1 MGVQAGTG
9 QPDPRTIDRQLSEA
23 VEAFTSR
30 FGRPPRFGAAAP
42 GRVNLIGEH
51 TDYNNGF
58 VLPMAI
64 DRWAI
69 VVADLTPANN
79 STLWAIDLD
88 QTVQCDF
95 ADLRSPIAGSFANY
109 LLGVVD
115 QFAKRGDSIPNLDL
129 ALTSTV
135 PIGAGLASS
144 AAIEV
149 ATATLLAEVVG
160 AKLDPIEKALLC
172 QRAEHTFPGTPCG
185 IMDMLIATLAQP
197 NHALLIDCQSNTA
210 EPVPLPPADSV
221 TVLIANTNV
230 HHDLAA
236 SAYAARRESCRSA
249 AAKLGLATLREASA
263 TMGISPIFSGRGL
276 TDRESRCAEHVVC
289 ENERVLSAAA
299 ALGRGDLE
307 TVGGLMFDSHAS
319 LRDLY
324 DVSCPELDL
333 LVEVAA
339 QMRSDGSVFG
349 ARMTGG
355 GFGGCAVL
363 FCRADAVTTVSDA
376 LADRFSSRFTRPA
389 TLFTVAAVGA
399 SGTFT
404 L

>member
-1 MGVQAGTG
+1 MT
-9 QPDPRTIDRQLSEA
+9 PLDQLVAEA

-69 VVADLTPANN
+69 VVTDLTPRHE
-79 STLWAIDLD
+79 STIWAIDLKEIA
-88 QTVQCDF
+88 QW
-95 ADLRSPIAGSFANY
+95 DLTAPLVPVDAHFANY
-109 LLGVVD
+109 VLGVVD
-115 QFAKRGDSIPNLDL
+115 QFAKLGHTVPNLDV
-129 ALTSTV
+129 AVTSTV
-135 PIGAGLASS
+135 PIGAGLAGS

-149 ATATLLAEVVG
+149 ATATLLAQVVG

-185 IMDMLIATLAQP
+185 IMDMFIATGAQP
-197 NHALLIDCQSNTA
+197 NHALLIDCQSNSA
-210 EPVPLPPADSV
+210 EPIPLPPADSV

-230 HHDLAA
+230 RHDLAA

-249 AAKLGLATLREASA
+249 AAKLGLSTLREAA
-263 TMGISPIFSGRGL
+263 TEMGISPIFAGRGL

-289 ENERVLSAAA
+289 ENERVRSAAA
-299 ALGRGDLE
+299 ALGSGEIE

-363 FCRADAVTTVSDA
+363 LCRADAVTTVSDA
-376 LADRFSSRFTRPA
+376 LVHRFSSRFTRPA

-399 SGTFT
+399 SSAFT

>member
-1 MGVQAGTG
+1 MTPLDQLVAGA
-9 QPDPRTIDRQLSEA
+9 ID
-23 VEAFTSR
+23 AFTGR

-69 VVADLTPANN
+69 VVADLTHASN

-95 ADLRSPIAGSFANY
+95 AGLRSPVAGSFANY

-129 ALTSTV
+129 AITSTV
-135 PIGAGLASS
+135 PIGAGLAGS

-160 AKLDPIEKALLC
+160 ARLDPIEKALLC

-185 IMDMLIATLAQP
+185 IMDMFIATGAQP

-210 EPVPLPPADSV
+210 EPIPLPPTESAS
-221 TVLIANTNV
+221 VLIANTNV
-230 HHDLAA
+230 RHELAT

-249 AAKLGLATLREASA
+249 AAKLGLTTLREAA
-263 TMGISPIFSGRGL
+263 TTMGIRPIFSGRGL

-289 ENERVLSAAA
+289 ENERVRSAAA

-319 LRDLY
+319 LRDLF

-363 FCRADAVTTVSDA
+363 LCRADRVTTVSDA
-376 LADRFSSRFTRPA
+376 LAHRFSSRFTHPA

-399 SGTFT
+399 SGACA

>member
-1 MGVQAGTG
+1 MT
-9 QPDPRTIDRQLSEA
+9 PFDQLVAQA
-23 VEAFTSR
+23 VEAFASR

-95 ADLRSPIAGSFANY
+95 AGRRSPIAGSFANY
-109 LLGVVD
+109 LLGIVD
-115 QFAKRGDSIPNLDL
+115 QFAKRGASIPNLDL

-135 PIGAGLASS
+135 PSGAGLASS

-149 ATATLLAEVVG
+149 ATATLLEGVVDVR
-160 AKLDPIEKALLC
+160 LDPIEKALLC

-185 IMDMLIATLAQP
+185 IMDMFIATLAQP

-210 EPVPLPPADSV
+210 EPISLPPADCV

-236 SAYAARRESCRSA
+236 SAYAARRESCRNA
-249 AAKLGLATLREASA
+249 AAKLGLTTLREAAA
-263 TMGISPIFSGRGL
+263 TLGTRPTFSGRGL

-299 ALGRGDLE
+299 ALGSGDLE
-307 TVGGLMFDSHAS
+307 TFGELMFDSHAS

-339 QMRSDGSVFG
+339 QLRSDGSLFG

-363 FCRADAVTTVSDA
+363 LCRADAVTTVSDA
-376 LADRFSSRFTRPA
+376 LAHGFSSRFTHPA

-399 SGTFT
+399 SGAFS

>member
-1 MGVQAGTG
+1 MM
-9 QPDPRTIDRQLSEA
+9 PLDQLVGEA
-23 VEAFTSR
+23 LEAFTSR

-95 ADLRSPIAGSFANY
+95 ASQRSPVAGSFANY

-115 QFAKRGDSIPNLDL
+115 QFAKLGHTVPNLDV
-129 ALTSTV
+129 AITSTV
-135 PIGAGLASS
+135 PIGAGLAGS

-160 AKLDPIEKALLC
+160 ARLDPLDKALLC

-185 IMDMLIATLAQP
+185 IMDMFIATSAQP

-210 EPVPLPPADSV
+210 EPIPLPPAESAS
-221 TVLIANTNV
+221 VLIANTNV

-249 AAKLGLATLREASA
+249 AAKLGLTTLREAA
-263 TMGISPIFSGRGL
+263 ARMGAVEMGIPPIFSGRGL

-289 ENERVLSAAA
+289 ENERVRLAAA

-319 LRDLY
+319 LRDLF

-363 FCRADAVTTVSDA
+363 LCRTDRVTTVSDA

-399 SGTFT
+399 SGAFT

>member
-1 MGVQAGTG
+1 MMPLDQLVAGA
-9 QPDPRTIDRQLSEA
+9 I
-23 VEAFTSR
+23 EAFTSR

-69 VVADLTPANN
+69 VVADLTHASN

-95 ADLRSPIAGSFANY
+95 AGLRSPVAGSFANY

-115 QFAKRGDSIPNLDL
+115 QFAKLGHTVPNLDV
-129 ALTSTV
+129 AITSTV
-135 PIGAGLASS
+135 PIGAGLAGS

-160 AKLDPIEKALLC
+160 ARLDPIEKALLC

-185 IMDMLIATLAQP
+185 IMDMFIATSTQP

-210 EPVPLPPADSV
+210 EPIPLPPANSV

-249 AAKLGLATLREASA
+249 AAKLGLTTLREAA
-263 TMGISPIFSGRGL
+263 TTMGIRPIFSGRGL
-276 TDRESRCAEHVVC
+276 TERESRCAEHVVC
-289 ENERVLSAAA
+289 ENERVRSAAA
-299 ALGRGDLE
+299 ALGSGDLD

-319 LRDLY
+319 LRDLF
-324 DVSCPELDL
+324 DVSSPELDL

-363 FCRADAVTTVSDA
+363 LCRADRVTTVSDA
-376 LADRFSSRFTRPA
+376 LAHRFSSRFTHPA

-399 SGTFT
+399 SGACA

>member
-1 MGVQAGTG
+1 MT
-9 QPDPRTIDRQLSEA
+9 PLDQLVAEA

-30 FGRPPRFGAAAP
+30 FDRPPRFGAAAP

-51 TDYNNGF
+51 TDYNHGF

-69 VVADLTPANN
+69 VVADLTPADT

-88 QTVQCDF
+88 QTVECDF
-95 ADLRSPIAGSFANY
+95 AGQRSPVTRRFANY
-109 LLGVVD
+109 VLGVVD

-135 PIGAGLASS
+135 PIGAGLAGS

-149 ATATLLAEVVG
+149 ATATLLAEVVS
-160 AKLDPIEKALLC
+160 ARLDPIDTALLC

-185 IMDMLIATLAQP
+185 IMDMFIATLAQP

-210 EPVPLPPADSV
+210 EPIPLPPASSV

-230 HHDLAA
+230 RHDLAA

-249 AAKLGLATLREASA
+249 AAKLGLTTLREAA
-263 TMGISPIFSGRGL
+263 AKTVISPIFSGRGL
-276 TDRESRCAEHVVC
+276 TSRESRCAEHVVC

-299 ALGRGDLE
+299 ALSSGDLE
-307 TVGGLMFDSHAS
+307 TIGGLMFDSHAS

-324 DVSCPELDL
+324 DVSSPELDL

-363 FCRADAVTTVSDA
+363 LCRTDAVTTVSDA
-376 LADRFSSRFTRPA
+376 LSHRFASRFTHPA

-399 SGTFT
+399 SGAFT